1 MILWLYT
8 RNTDIFPPDWGMLRR
23 FSLDTFGSFFKHIFN
38 RWTAFAAYFLTPG
51 QPFTAFP
58 RPLSA
63 RLASLSSAA
72 SVGNRIVPGRW
83 LRRRMPSATPTEL
96 RQKIQYRRKHE
107 ERGETQRPPSHKH
120 TSRQVQHTSSAG
132 GASGGTLT
140 HLTRERSL
148 GPPKMLYSIVA
159 GE

>member
-107 ERGETQRPPSHKH
+107 ERGDEGEGKLSDRPRIS
-120 TSRQVQHTSSAG
+120 TLLVRSS
-132 GASGGTLT
+132 TLPAPV
-140 HLTRERSL
+140 ERPAERWPTWRGNDL
-148 GPPKMLYSIVA
+148 
-159 GE
+159 